1 MNPRTPYWWAFL
13 KHPANQA
20 IALGTLAV
28 SLLAS
33 LPWGGDGFGL
43 GMLAL
48 AAIEMVGLATV
59 PGLAMF
65 QAHVDKQDRFAA
77 RRARRERLLKE
88 IEVNGGSP
96 HLRSYEQM
104 CARVATLYGTASE
117 RGSTLTER
125 EVEQLDDLTV
135 GYLQMCLSDALTRGD
150 DKAAQASGL
159 VRKLD
164 GVEKRLASG
173 DLGPDEAQA
182 LHRAKAEYEEAIA
195 RHNRIIVRRSALE
208 ASLVSMPVRLEE
220 VHQMVV
226 ASPEGVNLGQM
237 LEESISKLR
246 LAEEA
251 ALDVEHTVNPQQ
263 APPLPLRNGANA
275 EAQRQGGRRAVGQK
289 R

>member
-1 MNPRTPYWWAFL
+1 VNSRTPYWWAFL

-20 IALGTLAV
+20 IALGTLAA
-28 SLLAS
+28 SLLLS

-59 PGLAMF
+59 PGLAAF

-77 RRARRERLLKE
+77 RKARRERLLKE
-88 IEVNGGSP
+88 IEANGGSP

-117 RGSTLTER
+117 RGTTLTER

-150 DKAAQASGL
+150 DKAAQANGL

-164 GVEKRLASG
+164 GVERRLADA
-173 DLGPDEAQA
+173 DLGSDEAQA
-182 LHRAKAEYEEAIA
+182 LQRAKAEYEEAIA
-195 RHNRIIVRRSALE
+195 RHNRIVVRRSALE
-208 ASLVSMPVRLEE
+208 ASLVSTPVRLEE
-220 VHQMVV
+220 VHQMVM
-226 ASPEGVNLGQM
+226 ASPQGVNLGQM

-246 LAEEA
+246 LVEEA
-251 ALDVEHTVNPQQ
+251 ALDLEHTVDPLQ
-263 APPLPLRNGANA
+263 APALPLRSGASA
-275 EAQRQGGRRAVGQK
+275 EAQRQGSRRAVGQK

>member
-1 MNPRTPYWWAFL
+1 VSPRTPYWWAFL

-20 IALGTLAV
+20 IALGTLAA
-28 SLLAS
+28 SLLLS

-59 PGLAMF
+59 PGLGVF

-77 RRARRERLLKE
+77 RKARRERLLKE
-88 IEVNGGSP
+88 IETNGGSP

-117 RGSTLTER
+117 RGTTLTER

-150 DKAAQASGL
+150 DKAAQANGL

-164 GVEKRLASG
+164 GVEKRLAG
-173 DLGPDEAQA
+173 GGLGPDEAQA
-182 LHRAKAEYEEAIA
+182 LQRAKAEYEEAIA

-226 ASPEGVNLGQM
+226 ASPQGVNLGQM

-246 LAEEA
+246 LVEEA
-251 ALDVEHTVNPQQ
+251 ALDVEHTVNPVS
-263 APPLPLRNGANA
+263 LPLRVGTHRG
-275 EAQRQGGRRAVGQK
+275 EAAQTGQRAVGQK
-289 R
+289 Q